1 MSLCAMAGLPCN
13 RSSSLSFVFAFVFV
27 FFLSIC
33 LLSLLNAGNWCDH
46 EKYVSWD
53 LEQGPT
59 HLCAEDLSVKVD
71 KAGDSA
77 DQNPQRLRLRQSHPG
92 RI

>member
-13 RSSSLSFVFAFVFV
+13 RSSSLSIFFAFVF
-27 FFLSIC
+27 FLCIC
-33 LLSLLNAGNWCDH
+33 LSLCDH

-59 HLCAEDLSVKVD
+59 HLCAENLSVKVD

-77 DQNPQRLRLRQSHPG
+77 DQDPQRLRLRQSHPG
-92 RI
+92 KI

>member
-13 RSSSLSFVFAFVFV
+13 RSLSLSFVFAFVFV
-27 FFLSIC
+27 FFLCIC
-33 LLSLLNAGNWCDH
+33 LSLCDH
-46 EKYVSWD
+46 EKYASSD
-53 LEQGPT
+53 IEQGPT
-59 HLCAEDLSVKVD
+59 NLCAEDLSVKVD

-77 DQNPQRLRLRQSHPG
+77 DQDPQRLRLRQSHPG